1 MFDRLPAPKPD
12 PILAVMQMY
21 RDDPRDAKV
30 DLGVGVYKDDTGNT
44 PVMRAVKAAER
55 VLVETQ
61 TTKSYTSL
69 IGDPEFHSVM
79 IDLVLAD
86 TVPVDR
92 IAAAASTGG
101 TGAVRLAMELVHA
114 ANPDATIWISNP
126 TWPSHNALAARVGLS
141 HETYRYYD
149 ADAGGI
155 DRKGMWDDLEQAKA
169 GDVLLLH
176 ACCHNPTGAD
186 LNPDDWAE
194 MTRFCK
200 ERNLV
205 PFIDTAYQGF
215 GDGLDEDAAGLRFM
229 ASELPRL
236 IITASAAKNF
246 GLYRE
251 RAGIALIIGP
261 GDEKAKVQGTM
272 GAINRATMS
281 FPPDHGARIVSTIL
295 SDPDM
300 RADWKAELAEMRD
313 RVNGLRRALAEA
325 LRAEC
330 GSDRFGFL
338 ADQRGMFSVLG
349 ATDEQVSRL
358 QQEFGVYAVTG
369 GRVNMAGLTM
379 ESIPRVAKA
388 IAKVL

>member
-1 MFDRLPAPKPD
+1 
-12 PILAVMQMY
+12 
-21 RDDPRDAKV
+21 
-30 DLGVGVYKDDTGNT
+30 
-44 PVMRAVKAAER
+44 VMRAVKSAER
-55 VLVETQ
+55 KLVETQ
-61 TTKSYTSL
+61 TTKTYTSL
-69 IGDPEFHSVM
+69 VGDPEFHSVM

-86 TVPVDR
+86 TVPADK

-101 TGAVRLAMELVHA
+101 TGAVRLGMEMIKTA
-114 ANPDATIWISNP
+114 SPDATIWISGP
-126 TWPSHNALAARVGLS
+126 TWPSHNALATRVGLA
-141 HETYRYYD
+141 HKTYRYYD
-149 ADAGGI
+149 FETGGV
-155 DRKGMWDDLEQAKA
+155 DRTGMWEDLDGVQA
-169 GDVLLLH
+169 GDVVLLH

-186 LNPDDWAE
+186 LNADDWAE

-200 ERNLV
+200 ERDAI

-215 GDGLDEDAAGLRFM
+215 GDGLDADAAGLRFM

-236 IITASAAKNF
+236 IISASAAKNF

-251 RAGIALIIGP
+251 RAGIAMIVGP
-261 GDEKAKVQGTM
+261 ADEKSKVQATM

-300 RADWKAELAEMRD
+300 RADWMAELAEMRD

-325 LRAEC
+325 LRDEC
-330 GSDRFGFL
+330 GSDRFGYL
-338 ADQRGMFSVLG
+338 AEQRGMFSVLG
-349 ATDEQVSRL
+349 ASEEQVTRL
-358 QQEFGVYAVTG
+358 QQDYGVYAVTG

-388 IAKVL
+388 IAEVL

>member
-1 MFDRLPAPKPD
+1 MFDKLPVPKGD

-21 RDDPRDAKV
+21 RDDPRDTKV

-55 VLVETQ
+55 QLVETQ
-61 TTKSYTSL
+61 TTKTYTAL
-69 IGDPEFHSVM
+69 TGDPEFHRVM
-79 IDLVLAD
+79 IDLVLD
-86 TVPVDR
+86 GIVPTER

-101 TGAVRLAMELVHA
+101 TGAVRLGIEMIKA
-114 ANPDATIWISNP
+114 ASPDATIWISAP
-126 TWPSHNALAARVGLS
+126 TWPSHNALATRVGLT
-141 HETYRYYD
+141 HKTYRYYD
-149 ADAGGI
+149 AETGGV
-155 DRKGMWDDLEQAKA
+155 DRAGMWADLDGVKA
-169 GDVLLLH
+169 GDVVLLH

-186 LNPDDWAE
+186 LNADDWAE

-200 ERNLV
+200 ERDAI

-236 IITASAAKNF
+236 IISASAAKNF

-251 RAGIALIIGP
+251 RAGIAMIIGP
-261 GDEKAKVQGTM
+261 EDEKAKVQATM

-295 SDPDM
+295 SDPEL
-300 RADWKAELAEMRD
+300 RADWKAELTEMRN
-313 RVNGLRRALAEA
+313 RVNSLRRALADA
-325 LRAEC
+325 LRAET

-338 ADQRGMFSVLG
+338 ADQRGMFSVFG

-379 ESIPRVAKA
+379 NAIPRVAKA
-388 IAKVL
+388 IAQVL